1 MFSDKNISNDQGF
14 EKFHQ
19 EKQWYVAV
27 ILVLGMVVSIFYFF
41 TKFFK

>member
-1 MFSDKNISNDQGF
+1 MLSDKNIPNDQGL
-14 EKFHQ
+14 EKFRQ

-27 ILVLGMVVSIFYFF
+27 ILVLGIVVSLFYFF